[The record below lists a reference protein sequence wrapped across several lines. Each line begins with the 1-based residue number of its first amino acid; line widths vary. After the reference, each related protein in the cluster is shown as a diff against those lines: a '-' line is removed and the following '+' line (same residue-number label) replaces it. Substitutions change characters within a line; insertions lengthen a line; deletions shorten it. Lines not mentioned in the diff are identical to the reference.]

1 MCFHTCE
8 FCCRI
13 RTSDTSGNAH
23 SCVSWSVLVKLQW
36 HSSGSGYC
44 PPAVDMG
51 ATGAVIVRNPGMMNG
66 SCLIISHDLNKD
78 LEEPQISM
86 KTIALLLLAASAISI
101 LGSTGVAFAQ
111 DGASSGDSMKLLGA
125 GLAFGIAAGGAG
137 IGLGQVG
144 AAGLAVISENPAL
157 QSKVFIFVGMV
168 ESIAIYGIVMMFI
181 ILGQ

>member
-1 MCFHTCE
+1 
-8 FCCRI
+8 
-13 RTSDTSGNAH
+13 
-23 SCVSWSVLVKLQW
+23 
-36 HSSGSGYC
+36 
-44 PPAVDMG
+44 
-51 ATGAVIVRNPGMMNG
+51 
-66 SCLIISHDLNKD
+66 
-78 LEEPQISM
+78 M
-86 KTIALLLLAASAISI
+86 KTIVLLLLAASAISI
-101 LGSTGVAFAQ
+101 LGSTGVVFAAE

>member
-1 MCFHTCE
+1 
-8 FCCRI
+8 
-13 RTSDTSGNAH
+13 
-23 SCVSWSVLVKLQW
+23 
-36 HSSGSGYC
+36 
-44 PPAVDMG
+44 
-51 ATGAVIVRNPGMMNG
+51 
-66 SCLIISHDLNKD
+66 
-78 LEEPQISM
+78 M
-86 KTIALLLLAASAISI
+86 KTIVLLLLAASAISI
-101 LGSTGVAFAQ
+101 LGSTGVAFAAE

-181 ILGQ
+181 IIGQ

>member
-1 MCFHTCE
+1 
-8 FCCRI
+8 
-13 RTSDTSGNAH
+13 
-23 SCVSWSVLVKLQW
+23 
-36 HSSGSGYC
+36 
-44 PPAVDMG
+44 
-51 ATGAVIVRNPGMMNG
+51 
-66 SCLIISHDLNKD
+66 
-78 LEEPQISM
+78 M
-86 KTIALLLLAASAISI
+86 KTIVMLLLAASAISI
-101 LGSTGVAFAQ
+101 LGSTGVALAAEE
-111 DGASSGDSMKLLGA
+111 GASSGDSMKLLGA

>member
-1 MCFHTCE
+1 
-8 FCCRI
+8 
-13 RTSDTSGNAH
+13 
-23 SCVSWSVLVKLQW
+23 
-36 HSSGSGYC
+36 
-44 PPAVDMG
+44 
-51 ATGAVIVRNPGMMNG
+51 
-66 SCLIISHDLNKD
+66 
-78 LEEPQISM
+78 M
-86 KTIALLLLAASAISI
+86 KTIVLLLMAAWAVISISGSTSIAYAAEGDASA
-101 LGSTGVAFAQ
+101 
-111 DGASSGDSMKLLGA
+111 SSDSLKILGA